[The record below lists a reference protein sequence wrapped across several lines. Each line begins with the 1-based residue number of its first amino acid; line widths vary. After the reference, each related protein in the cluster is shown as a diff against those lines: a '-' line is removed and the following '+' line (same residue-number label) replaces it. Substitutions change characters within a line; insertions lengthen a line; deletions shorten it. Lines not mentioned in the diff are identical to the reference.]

1 MLTRSRFGK
10 LSADWSRSL
19 AGLGLALS
27 CSACAGLPQSTPSLS
42 QTPSP
47 YVRPETGFQSAQ
59 QTGQP
64 AGTVRIRQ
72 ASPAMGAPGDEFSSA
87 ISLASYAQPAINCP
101 PDAITSCPPEPRY
114 PVPGQNPYGVGMAVC
129 DDGCYPHPSHFP
141 DEYLCDGGDRE
152 WPVHYG
158 EDVRLGLD
166 TEDTVA
172 EFQTHHGRQGLTKS
186 NKVCVYSPRFAA
198 VRSVSLP
205 HEEGTFREVAGLDQT
220 GFGGEMRTRQTSTH
234 KNLNLAAGGALV
246 RSRASGL
253 ESEQIV
259 TNVVQRLRPVAHDKV
274 LNTFQDIGFFRS
286 GTLEQGDLAR
296 LNLGIRAALVWSR
309 EQTPVIQGKIESAT
323 TGLSEVHASALT
335 IVEHD
340 DRPGTLRIVKA
351 ANKHEAEIG
360 DVITFTIRY
369 DNLGANP
376 VSSVRIIDNLTP
388 RLEYVDDSATC
399 DVAGRLVVQDNGEGS
414 LVLIWELDE
423 PVPAK
428 SGGVVTFQAR
438 VR

>member
-1 MLTRSRFGK
+1 MQTRSRFGNFA
-10 LSADWSRSL
+10 ADWSRTL

-27 CSACAGLPQSTPSLS
+27 CSACTGLPQQSPSFSQATP
-42 QTPSP
+42 PH
-47 YVRPETGFQSAQ
+47 VRPEPGM
-59 QTGQP
+59 QTGQA
-64 AGTVRIRQ
+64 AGAVRIRQ
-72 ASPAMGAPGDEFSSA
+72 PSQSLRESTEGSSSSIA
-87 ISLASYAQPAINCP
+87 LASYAQPASNCP
-101 PDAITSCPPEPRY
+101 PEAIISCPPEPRY

-129 DDGCYPHPSHFP
+129 DVNCYPHPSHFP

-205 HEEGTFREVAGLDQT
+205 HEEGNFREVAGLDQT
-220 GFGGEMRTRQTSTH
+220 GFGGEMRTRLTSTH
-234 KNLNLAAGGALV
+234 KNLNVAAGGALV

-323 TGLSEVHASALT
+323 TGLSEMHASALT

-351 ANKHEAEIG
+351 ADKHEAEIG

-376 VSSVRIIDNLTP
+376 VASVRILDNLTP

-423 PVPAK
+423 PVPAR